1 VTHNHDAAGVWIVV
15 NGCYRYSG
23 VQWKDCRNISGI
35 EVVSH
40 RLTRDPIAWGNHHMQ
55 DPYLN
60 LNLCLLNTNHCKGN
74 LTINANIA
82 RCLQGK
88 TKVNYV

>member
-1 VTHNHDAAGVWIVV
+1 MNKLASIQRRAALMITGAMKMTATDVV
-15 NGCYRYSG
+15 
-23 VQWKDCRNISGI
+23 
-35 EVVSH
+35 EVM
-40 RLTRDPIAWGNHHMQ
+40 AN
-55 DPYLN
+55 
-60 LNLCLLNTNHCKGN
+60 CKGN